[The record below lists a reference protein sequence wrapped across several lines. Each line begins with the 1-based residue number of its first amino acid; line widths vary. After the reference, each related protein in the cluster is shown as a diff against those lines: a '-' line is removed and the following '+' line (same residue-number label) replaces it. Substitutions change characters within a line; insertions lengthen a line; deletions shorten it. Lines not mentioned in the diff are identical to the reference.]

1 VPRHPERCRQV
12 CEELTK
18 AGVASALLTSL
29 SRGHEPLSVE
39 TVLVVDT
46 VGEVLRFYA
55 WSDIVFVGG
64 SLVPVGGHNILE
76 ASLTSK
82 PVFFGP
88 YMHNFKEIVTLVKE
102 AYGGIQ
108 VKDVE
113 ELYLHADLLLN
124 NPGEAQRIG
133 ENGFNLLDENRGATA
148 RTLHEISRRI

>member
-1 VPRHPERCRQV
+1 MTR
-12 CEELTK
+12 
-18 AGVASALLTSL
+18 AGISCVLRTALKKN
-29 SRGHEPLSVE
+29 HAPLPSEV
-39 TVLVVDT
+39 VLVVDT

-76 ASLTSK
+76 ASLARK

-88 YMHNFKEIVTLVKE
+88 YMHNFKEIAALVKE

-124 NPGEAQRIG
+124 NPEEARRIG
-133 ENGFNLLDENRGATA
+133 ENGFNLLNENRGATV